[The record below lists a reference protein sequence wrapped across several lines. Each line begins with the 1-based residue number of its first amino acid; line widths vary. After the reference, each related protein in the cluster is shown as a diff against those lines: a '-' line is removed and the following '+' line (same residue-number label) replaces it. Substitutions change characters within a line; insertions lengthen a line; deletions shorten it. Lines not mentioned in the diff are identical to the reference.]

1 MSPPDNA
8 YDDEISLEELART
21 VFEFVAQTWRWM
33 ALGAASF
40 GLAAGGFTL
49 VSPKYESSGMLR
61 TPGLSIDIW
70 RDTTEILRSTSAR
83 EAFVSLGP
91 DTPAA
96 RFADAHFGSEAF
108 WENQV
113 KLTSLTRP
121 KDPKELLGA
130 EKQQGALN
138 SLEIKASAP
147 NPDEAHAG
155 VLATGEFILD
165 TLLWRHLRQ
174 LVQST
179 ASSAETEK
187 TQASIESQ
195 FIKADEDI
203 RKAQRRISELKAVLS
218 NYPEARRLESNT
230 VVSIE
235 GGGNRFMSP
244 IAQIVALETAI
255 SDANELK
262 RNADRLLIQAKWS
275 GLMAQRI
282 AGLPEQHRTG
292 QSLLTAL
299 ETEVKNVFDGE
310 GTLPQ
315 PARELQLGLQLQ
327 LLESKERYLELHHFL
342 TPPSVPEGSSRSGA
356 RYIAIGAI
364 GGLFLSIFVLLM
376 VRLFKRLRNA
386 PAAA

>member
-1 MSPPDNA
+1 MSPPDSS

-33 ALGAASF
+33 ALGAASL

-61 TPGLSIDIW
+61 TPGLSIGIW
-70 RDTTEILRSTSAR
+70 RDSNEILRSTSAR
-83 EAFVSLGP
+83 EAFLSLGP
-91 DTPAA
+91 DTSAA
-96 RFADAHFGSEAF
+96 RFGAANFGSETF

-113 KLTSLTRP
+113 KLAASVTK
-121 KDPKELLGA
+121 KDLKEMVGLKEEANQLLG
-130 EKQQGALN
+130 
-138 SLEIKASAP
+138 LEIKASALTP
-147 NPDEAHAG
+147 EEAHAG
-155 VLATGEFILD
+155 VLATGAFIRD
-165 TLLWRHLRQ
+165 VLLWRHLRQ
-174 LVQST
+174 IIQS
-179 ASSAETEK
+179 AVLSAEK
-187 TQASIESQ
+187 TQTNIESQ

-282 AGLPEQHRTG
+282 AGLPDQYRTG

-299 ETEVKNVFDGE
+299 ETEIKTVFGS
-310 GTLPQ
+310 GGGLPQ

-327 LLESKERYLELHHFL
+327 LLESKQRYLELHHFL
-342 TPPSVPEGSSRSGA
+342 TPPSLPEGSSRSGA
-356 RYIAIGAI
+356 RYMAVGAF

-376 VRLFKRLRNA
+376 IRLFKRLRNA
-386 PAAA
+386 PVAV

>member
-49 VSPKYESSGMLR
+49 VSPKYESSGLLR
-61 TPGLSIDIW
+61 TPGLSIGIW
-70 RDTTEILRSTSAR
+70 RDSNEILRSTSAR
-83 EAFVSLGP
+83 EAFLSLGP

-96 RFADAHFGSEAF
+96 RFAAAHFGSETF
-108 WENQV
+108 WDNQV
-113 KLTSLTRP
+113 KLAASVTK
-121 KDPKELLGA
+121 KDLKDMVGLKEEANQLLG
-130 EKQQGALN
+130 
-138 SLEIKASAP
+138 LEIKASAP
-147 NPDEAHAG
+147 TPEEAHAG
-155 VLATGEFILD
+155 VLATGAFIRD
-165 TLLWRHLRQ
+165 VLLWRHLRQ
-174 LVQST
+174 IIQS
-179 ASSAETEK
+179 AVLSAEK
-187 TQASIESQ
+187 TQTNIESQ

-282 AGLPEQHRTG
+282 AGLPEQYRTG

-299 ETEVKNVFDGE
+299 ETEIKNVFDGE

-327 LLESKERYLELHHFL
+327 LLESKQRYLELHHFL

-364 GGLFLSIFVLLM
+364 GGLSLSIFVLLM
-376 VRLFKRLRNA
+376 ARLFKRLRNA